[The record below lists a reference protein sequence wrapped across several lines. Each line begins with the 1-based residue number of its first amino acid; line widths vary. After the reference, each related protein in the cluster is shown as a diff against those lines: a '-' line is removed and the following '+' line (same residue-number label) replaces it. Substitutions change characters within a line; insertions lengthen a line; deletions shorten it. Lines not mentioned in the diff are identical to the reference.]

1 MNDPWTDRLSGYLDG
16 ELEADETAEL
26 ERHLTSCD
34 ECTATL
40 AALRTVV
47 AAARSL
53 PDRDPPPGQ
62 WQAIERRIDADAVA
76 PIGRG
81 RRRFA
86 FTLPQLAAASIA
98 LAAVSGGAVWL
109 ATRPAPPVAPSV
121 AGGEAAGAVA
131 VSFDATAYDRTIAE
145 LEAALEQTRDQ
156 LAPET
161 VAAVER
167 SLVTIDAAIA
177 DALEALRNDPND
189 PFLVR
194 HLERTMVRKMDILKR
209 ATPRAPAQ
217 T

>member
-1 MNDPWTDRLSGYLDG
+1 MNDPWTDRLSEYLDG
-16 ELEADETAEL
+16 ELTAPVRAEL
-26 ERHLTSCD
+26 ERHLNACD

-40 AALRTVV
+40 AALRNVV

-53 PDRDPPPGQ
+53 PDRDPPVGQ
-62 WQAIERRIDADAVA
+62 WQAIERRIEAAAVA
-76 PIGRG
+76 PIGRT

-109 ATRPAPPVAPSV
+109 ATRAAPPAPAV
-121 AGGEAAGAVA
+121 AGGPEVAGAVP

-145 LEAALEQTRDQ
+145 LEAALAQTRDR

-161 VAAVER
+161 VVALER
-167 SLVTIDAAIA
+167 SLAAIDAAIA
-177 DALEALRNDPND
+177 DALDALRNDPND

-194 HLERTMVRKMDILKR
+194 HLERSMVRKMDILKR

-217 T
+217 I